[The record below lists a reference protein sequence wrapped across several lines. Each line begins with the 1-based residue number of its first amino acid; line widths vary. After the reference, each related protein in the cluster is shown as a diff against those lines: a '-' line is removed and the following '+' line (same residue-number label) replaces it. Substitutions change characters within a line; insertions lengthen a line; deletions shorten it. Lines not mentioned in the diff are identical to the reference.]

1 MALRFHGPACFLIC
15 RASAVTSEYPARL
28 LSNGFWPAE
37 LLAGPLK
44 RQRFPERVS
53 QHLKVGT
60 VKLSR
65 IRPFC
70 GRILLDQRLR
80 INDLA
85 VAAGGENA
93 AKLLNLTV
101 PGQESLC
108 LPGRFEP
115 AHLSLALPCG
125 LVGDFGAIV
134 LVSVRAMGD
143 GRHDRSVRS
152 PVVAQLV
159 GDQPPRRTLLA
170 LQQLAEKACS
180 RPTVATRLDED
191 IDDVTILIDGTPEIA
206 PLSLD
211 GDEDLVHVP
220 DVAQPALSTLEPA
233 SVY

>member
-1 MALRFHGPACFLIC
+1 MGMESDFCNNAHRSHQ
-15 RASAVTSEYPARL
+15 VTA
-28 LSNGFWPAE
+28 NAE
-37 LLAGPLK
+37 
-44 RQRFPERVS
+44 E
-53 QHLKVGT
+53 
-60 VKLSR
+60 
-65 IRPFC
+65 
-70 GRILLDQRLR
+70 
-80 INDLA
+80 
-85 VAAGGENA
+85 VADESMH
-93 AKLLNLTV
+93 
-101 PGQESLC
+101 GQESLC

-170 LQQLAEKACS
+170 LQQLAGKECS

-191 IDDVTILIDGTPEIA
+191 IDDVTILIDGTLEIA

-211 GDEDLVHVP
+211 GDEDLVQVP

>member
-1 MALRFHGPACFLIC
+1 MMHRSHQ
-15 RASAVTSEYPARL
+15 VTA
-28 LSNGFWPAE
+28 NAE
-37 LLAGPLK
+37 
-44 RQRFPERVS
+44 E
-53 QHLKVGT
+53 
-60 VKLSR
+60 
-65 IRPFC
+65 
-70 GRILLDQRLR
+70 
-80 INDLA
+80 
-85 VAAGGENA
+85 VADESMH
-93 AKLLNLTV
+93 
-101 PGQESLC
+101 GQESLC

-115 AHLSLALPCG
+115 THLSLAVPCG

-152 PVVAQLV
+152 PVAAQLV

-211 GDEDLVHVP
+211 GDEDLVQLP

>member
-1 MALRFHGPACFLIC
+1 MR
-15 RASAVTSEYPARL
+15 
-28 LSNGFWPAE
+28 
-37 LLAGPLK
+37 K
-44 RQRFPERVS
+44 ERPR
-53 QHLKVGT
+53 GT
-60 VKLSR
+60 LKLSR
-65 IRPFC
+65 ICPFC
-70 GRILLDQRLR
+70 GRILLDQRLI

-101 PGQESLC
+101 PPMMHRSHQVTANAEEVAEESMHGQESLC

-152 PVVAQLV
+152 PVAAQLV

-170 LQQLAEKACS
+170 LQ
-180 RPTVATRLDED
+180 
-191 IDDVTILIDGTPEIA
+191 
-206 PLSLD
+206 
-211 GDEDLVHVP
+211 
-220 DVAQPALSTLEPA
+220 
-233 SVY
+233 